1 MTPRFDLQS
10 HSLHSDGELEPA
22 EVVARAA
29 QAGIEVLALSD
40 HDTVDGVEEAIAA
53 GAEHGVG
60 IVSAIEISA
69 LDREGDD
76 DFGVP
81 HQRTRDLHILGYGI
95 DHEDA
100 GFSVA
105 LERFRADRGQRADR
119 MVTAL
124 RDCGFHVDT
133 AQLERRRADGG
144 SIGRPHLAE
153 AVFSHPDNAER
164 IAAEGLNHPSDVL
177 VAYLLPGTPAF
188 RARSVPTIEDAV
200 TAIHRA
206 GGVAIWAHPFWDVE
220 SPDEVVSTL
229 KRFAETGVDGVEA
242 FYTTFDEA
250 QTRLLAETAA
260 SLGMLT
266 TGSADF
272 HGPSH
277 DRFNRFGAFETYGL
291 EGGVGRVLDMAR

>member
-1 MTPRFDLQS
+1 MTTRFDLQS
-10 HSLHSDGELEPA
+10 HSVHSDGELEAA

-29 QAGIEVLALSD
+29 QAGIGVLALSD
-40 HDTVDGVEEAIAA
+40 HDTVDGVDEAIAA

-60 IVSAIEISA
+60 IVPAIEISA
-69 LDREGDD
+69 LDPEG
-76 DFGVP
+76 V
-81 HQRTRDLHILGYGI
+81 DLHILGYGI
-95 DHEDA
+95 DHDDA

-119 MVTAL
+119 MVAAL
-124 RDCGFHVDT
+124 RDCGFALDSGL
-133 AQLERRRADGG
+133 LERKRADGKP
-144 SIGRPHLAE
+144 IGRPHLAE
-153 AVFSHPDNAER
+153 AVFNHPDNAER
-164 IAAEGLNHPSDVL
+164 IAAEGLQHPSDVL

-220 SPDEVVSTL
+220 NPDEVVSTL
-229 KRFAETGVDGVEA
+229 ERFAEMGIDGVEA
-242 FYTTFDEA
+242 FYVTFDEE
-250 QTRLLAETAA
+250 QTRLLADTA
-260 SLGMLT
+260 SRLGLIT

-277 DRFNRFGAFETYGL
+277 DRFNQFGAFETYGL
-291 EGGVGRVLDMAR
+291 ESGVERVLALAR

>member
-1 MTPRFDLQS
+1 MTTRFDLQS
-10 HSLHSDGELEPA
+10 HSVHSDGELEAA

-29 QAGIEVLALSD
+29 QAGIGVLALSD
-40 HDTVDGVEEAIAA
+40 HDTVDGVDEAIAA

-60 IVSAIEISA
+60 IVPAIEISA
-69 LDREGDD
+69 LDPEG
-76 DFGVP
+76 V
-81 HQRTRDLHILGYGI
+81 DLHILGYGI
-95 DHEDA
+95 DHDDA

-119 MVTAL
+119 MVAAL
-124 RDCGFHVDT
+124 RDCGFALDSGL
-133 AQLERRRADGG
+133 LERKRADGKP
-144 SIGRPHLAE
+144 IGRPHLAE
-153 AVFSHPDNAER
+153 AVFNHPDNAER
-164 IAAEGLNHPSDVL
+164 IAAEGLQHPSDVL

-220 SPDEVVSTL
+220 NPDEVVSTL
-229 KRFAETGVDGVEA
+229 ERFAEMGIDGVEA
-242 FYTTFDEA
+242 FYVTFDEE
-250 QTRLLAETAA
+250 QTRLLADTA
-260 SLGMLT
+260 SRLGLIT

-277 DRFNRFGAFETYGL
+277 DRFNQFGAFETYGL
-291 EGGVGRVLDMAR
+291 ESGVERVLALALT

>member
-1 MTPRFDLQS
+1 MTTRFDLQS
-10 HSLHSDGELEPA
+10 HSVHSDGELDAA

-40 HDTVDGVEEAIAA
+40 HDTVDGVDEAIAA

-60 IVSAIEISA
+60 IVPAIEISA
-69 LDREGDD
+69 LDPEG
-76 DFGVP
+76 V
-81 HQRTRDLHILGYGI
+81 DLHILGYGI
-95 DHEDA
+95 DHHDA

-119 MVTAL
+119 MVAAL
-124 RDCGFHVDT
+124 RDCGFALDSGP
-133 AQLERRRADGG
+133 LERKRADGKP
-144 SIGRPHLAE
+144 IGRPHLAE
-153 AVFSHPDNAER
+153 AVFNHPDNAER
-164 IAAEGLNHPSDVL
+164 IAAEGLQHPSDVL

-220 SPDEVVSTL
+220 NPDEVVSTL
-229 KRFAETGVDGVEA
+229 ERFAEMGIDGVEA
-242 FYTTFDEA
+242 FYVTFDEE
-250 QTRLLAETAA
+250 QTRLLAETA
-260 SLGMLT
+260 SRLGLIT

-277 DRFNRFGAFETYGL
+277 DRFNQFGAFETYGL
-291 EGGVGRVLDMAR
+291 ESGVERVLALALT